1 MRYELVDYQRE
12 AAAEVLQRLA
22 RGNDDW
28 AKHRSTSSFALSA
41 ITGSG
46 KTVIAT
52 AVIEAL
58 LHGSSDLG
66 VEQDPKATF
75 LWFTDDPSLNRQT
88 RGRMLEASD
97 LLAPSKLTVIDRD
110 FLDQELQPGRVYFLN
125 NQKLSKGQPLV
136 QSGTNLRQ
144 VSFWEILA
152 NTVNGGRSMLYL
164 VLDEAH
170 RGMKRSADR
179 RTIVQRVISG
189 EKGSNPP
196 VPVVWGISATID
208 RFTAAMQGIAD
219 RTTYPAVQVDIDK
232 VRASGLVKDEIGL
245 AQPDEKGTFSTTLL
259 RDATRRTLDFESRW
273 AAYSAAESEPAV
285 HPVMVVQV
293 PDKASTTKLGDIVDV
308 IESEW
313 PGLGPGAVAHV
324 FGEHE
329 PIDLD
334 TRRVDWVHPES
345 IQTDRTVRVVLA
357 KQAISTGWDC
367 PRAEVLYSERPA
379 KDATHIA
386 QVIGRMV
393 RSPLARRI
401 PTDDVLNSVACY
413 LPLFDRKTLDGI
425 KAELEGNGEDP
436 DAAVGAEVV
445 RAPEI
450 FGRNPSLD
458 PAVFDFVETLPS
470 IPTPDSFASPL
481 RRAKTLARL
490 LADDASGS
498 ALLPNAGAAL
508 TKKLNARLD
517 GLAAEH
523 AEAVAANT
531 NDLRT
536 TEIIEV
542 IVDISGQQSG
552 TKTTTV
558 PTHIR
563 DIDRDARRLINAVKE
578 GVGRDYYAHRVAKD
592 PEVDKLDTRIDVA
605 AVLAV
610 DGVVAEVEAA
620 ASKFVRENL
629 AKFKAEIKNTTG
641 ATRDAYRKVEE
652 QTSLPEK
659 VDIELRDNELA
670 ATKDAAGADLPTF
683 TGHLYAGADGTFPAK
698 LNDWETT
705 VIETEIVR
713 PSFVAWYRNPA
724 RATANALR
732 IAYQDDTGK
741 WSSLQ
746 VDFLVISKKADGT
759 YGASI
764 VDPHGTHLADA
775 KAKLRA
781 LATFA
786 ESYCDQF
793 VRIESIVEVGGEL
806 RSLDLLSEKI
816 RQAITDHTEAKITGL
831 YEGEHATV
839 YQ

>member
-1 MRYELVDYQRE
+1 VRYELVDYQRE
-12 AAAEVLQRLA
+12 AATEVLQRLG

-28 AKHRSTSSFALSA
+28 TKHRSASSFALSA

-52 AVIEAL
+52 AVIEAM

-66 VEQDPKATF
+66 VEADPKATF

-152 NTVNGGRSMLYL
+152 NTIGGERAMLYL

-170 RGMKRSADR
+170 RGMKRTKDR
-179 RTIVQRVISG
+179 GTIVQRVIAG
-189 EKGSNPP
+189 ERGSNPP
-196 VPVVWGISATID
+196 MPVVWGISATID
-208 RFTAAMQGIAD
+208 RFTAAMKGIAD

-259 RDATRRTLDFESRW
+259 RDATRRTLDFQSRW
-273 AAYSAAESEPAV
+273 AAYSVADAEPEV
-285 HPVMVVQV
+285 RPVMVVQV
-293 PDKASTTKLGDIVDV
+293 PDKASTTKLGDIVEV

-401 PTDDVLNSVACY
+401 ATDDVLNSVACY

-425 KAELEGNGEDP
+425 KAELEGNGRDP

-445 RAPEI
+445 RAPAI
-450 FGRNPSLD
+450 FGRNPFLD

-490 LADDASGS
+490 LADDVSGS
-498 ALLPNAGAAL
+498 ALLLDAGKTL
-508 TKKLNARLD
+508 TKRINLRLD
-517 GLAAEH
+517 GLAVEQ
-523 AEAVAANT
+523 AEAVAAGAE
-531 NDLRT
+531 DLRT
-536 TEIIEV
+536 TNMSV
-542 IVDISGQQSG
+542 TIVDVAGAETG
-552 TKTTTV
+552 AETTSIA
-558 PTHIR
+558 THYR
-563 DIDRDARRLINAVKE
+563 DIDRDARRLINSIKE
-578 GVGRDYYAHRVAKD
+578 GVGRDYYAHRVSKEPD
-592 PEVDKLDTRIDVA
+592 VDKLDVRIEVA
-605 AVLAV
+605 ALLGV
-610 DGVVAEVEAA
+610 DGVVAEIEATA
-620 ASKFVRENL
+620 TKYVQEHL
-629 AKFKAEIKNTTG
+629 AKSKAEIKNTTG

-659 VDIELRDNELA
+659 VDIELRDNELG
-670 ATKDAAGADLPTF
+670 ATKDAAGDDLPTF
-683 TGHLYAGADGTFPAK
+683 TGHLYAGADGTFPAR

-705 VIETEIVR
+705 VIETEIAR
-713 PSFVAWYRNPA
+713 PSFVAWYRNPS

-786 ESYCDQF
+786 DRHGDQF
-793 VRIESIVEVGGEL
+793 VRIESIVEVGGDL
-806 RSLDLLSEKI
+806 RSLDLLSERVRK
-816 RQAITDHTEAKITGL
+816 AIADHTEAKITGL
-831 YEGEHATV
+831 YEGDHATD